1 MALLAAQ
8 RASFLTGARRQA
20 RVAKASNGSKVTMS
34 RDLWLPGSTPPA
46 HLDGSMPADYG
57 VSPRWARAA
66 ARHGA
71 ACELRS
77 IGLRVLAGFDPLG
90 LGADPVALRW

>member
-8 RASFLTGARRQA
+8 RASFVTGARRQA

-34 RDLWLPGSTPPA
+34 RNLWLPGSTPPA

-57 VSPRWARAA
+57 ASPRCRAR
-66 ARHGA
+66 
-71 ACELRS
+71 
-77 IGLRVLAGFDPLG
+77 
-90 LGADPVALRW
+90 